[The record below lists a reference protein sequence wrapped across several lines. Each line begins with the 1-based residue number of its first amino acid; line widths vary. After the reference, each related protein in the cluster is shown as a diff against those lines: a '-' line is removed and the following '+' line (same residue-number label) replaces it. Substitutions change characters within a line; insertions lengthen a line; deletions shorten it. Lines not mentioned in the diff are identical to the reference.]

1 MTGSQLT
8 IDEAIANRDG
18 ILHLI
23 AGDPMRSPSVRA
35 VAATIAEHCRVGDR
49 VSANS
54 IRPHLPSW
62 VNRAAIGPVFGALAR
77 AGALRKVDRI
87 VSTDEGTHGKDI
99 LCYLVLADALE
110 AIEAA
115 P

>member
-23 AGDPMRSPSVRA
+23 VGDPMRSPSVRA
-35 VAATIAEHCRVGDR
+35 VAATIVEHCRVGDR

-77 AGALRKVDRI
+77 AGALRKVDSV
-87 VSTDEGTHGKDI
+87 VSTDEGTHGKEVG
-99 LCYLVLADALE
+99 CYLVLAGALE

-115 P
+115 S